1 MRKLRT
7 RKRDEWMKGTWKE
20 ERKNTGNVAAASSGR
35 PGPRDAWD
43 KACRS
48 FTRPQAAAGEERRD
62 FLCAERERGER
73 QAAME
78 TQRERELGIGIGFGM
93 PFSLL
98 QLLIA
103 WQWHA
108 VLKLV
113 VLAPTSVLH
122 MHASPVFF
130 FLWPGL
136 ACSAVCPAVAVAAP
150 APPRPDPIHRHYSIL
165 LLSRAC
171 CITIAI
177 FSNHHIPSWADPT
190 SCPSY

>member
-1 MRKLRT
+1 MREIKPA
-7 RKRDEWMKGTWKE
+7 G
-20 ERKNTGNVAAASSGR
+20 ASRGR
-35 PGPRDAWD
+35 RQ
-43 KACRS
+43 
-48 FTRPQAAAGEERRD
+48 PQERRGET
-62 FLCAERERGER
+62 FFVQRERERGR
-73 QAAME
+73 QRWR
-78 TQRERELGIGIGFGM
+78 QRERALGIGIGFGM

-113 VLAPTSVLH
+113 VLAPTSALH

-150 APPRPDPIHRHYSIL
+150 AAPPDPIHRHYSIL

>member
-1 MRKLRT
+1 
-7 RKRDEWMKGTWKE
+7 
-20 ERKNTGNVAAASSGR
+20 
-35 PGPRDAWD
+35 
-43 KACRS
+43 
-48 FTRPQAAAGEERRD
+48 
-62 FLCAERERGER
+62 
-73 QAAME
+73 ME

-113 VLAPTSVLH
+113 VLAPTSALH

-150 APPRPDPIHRHYSIL
+150 AAPPDPIHRHYSIL

-171 CITIAI
+171 CITISI

-190 SCPSY
+190 SCPSYQLPSSIRRLPFRNKYPAGYDDDIRGGTGNFFFTINNIQENASYSYRVLLLLSLVTLFLTWSELNKSNLINYG